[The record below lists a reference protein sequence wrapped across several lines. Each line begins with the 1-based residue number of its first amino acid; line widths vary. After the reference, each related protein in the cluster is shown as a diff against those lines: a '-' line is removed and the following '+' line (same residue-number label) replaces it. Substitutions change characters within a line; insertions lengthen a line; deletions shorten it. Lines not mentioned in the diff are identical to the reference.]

1 MEEYASGAA
10 YEGRADLG
18 NTQSGDGVRFKGRGF
33 IQLTG
38 RANYRLYG
46 GKIGQPLETNPTLA
60 SDPAIAAQVAI
71 KYWQGIVAPRVSDFA
86 DTTKVTKLINGGT
99 NGLDDRLKYFKLY
112 SGASPRPLGDFG
124 AKCLN
129 GKNGVCGDPKQCT
142 GTVVSGACTG
152 GSDNA
157 CCVARA

>member
-46 GKIGQPLETNPTLA
+46 GKIGQPLEANPTLA
-60 SDPAIAAQVAI
+60 SNPEIAAQVAI

-112 SGASPRPLGDFG
+112 
-124 AKCLN
+124 
-129 GKNGVCGDPKQCT
+129 
-142 GTVVSGACTG
+142 
-152 GSDNA
+152 
-157 CCVARA
+157 